1 MLELAGNR
9 FRWREECVHVQA
21 RALLPRPKGGRDSEE
36 GEDGAVRQL
45 DIQDAWGRI
54 RAGWTES
61 GNLIEF

>member
-1 MLELAGNR
+1 VRTRAGT
-9 FRWREECVHVQA
+9 CTVAKA
-21 RALLPRPKGGRDSEE
+21 RGGRDSEE